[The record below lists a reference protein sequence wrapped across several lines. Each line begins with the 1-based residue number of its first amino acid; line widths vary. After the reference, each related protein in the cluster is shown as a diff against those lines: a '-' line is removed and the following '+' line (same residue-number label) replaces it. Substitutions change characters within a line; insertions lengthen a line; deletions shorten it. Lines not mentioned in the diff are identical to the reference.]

1 MGLLFVLI
9 FWAILFC
16 IISLPLGLV
25 GINIANFYSKHKKV
39 EVKKTAWFF
48 APTVLLFSFAGL
60 FFAENVVYSIIT
72 DSDIGIG
79 DYASADINGKYHIY
93 WIDIPNWQI
102 GAKDNPVSLFGNVQ
116 EILEH
121 NDTIIF
127 SAGTDNYYILAQ
139 LNPNKEGYTFI
150 DAASNTN
157 VLWNKYT
164 QARGIDRDDVYTC
177 EEYYW
182 RSRKYF
188 MIFCLIF
195 NIFLFFY
202 LFRRFKGFWKSLLIE
217 KY

>member
-1 MGLLFVLI
+1 MGPLVVLFILI
-9 FWAILFC
+9 FLFGIILF
-16 IISLPLGLV
+16 PLGLI
-25 GINIANFYSKHKKV
+25 GIIIAHFYGKHKNV
-39 EVKKTAWFF
+39 EVKKIAWFL

-79 DYASADINGKYHIY
+79 DYASADINDKYHIY

-102 GAKDNPVSLFGNVQ
+102 GAKNNPVSLFGNVQ

-177 EEYYW
+177 DEYYW
-182 RSRKYF
+182 KYRKYF
-188 MIFCLIF
+188 MIFFLIF

-202 LFRRFKGFWKSLLIE
+202 LFRRFKGFWRSILIE
-217 KY
+217 EY

>member
-1 MGLLFVLI
+1 MGILFVLI
-9 FWAILFC
+9 VWGIIFC
-16 IISLPLGLV
+16 IISLPLGLI
-25 GINIANFYSKHKKV
+25 GINIANFYSKRKKV
-39 EVKKTAWFF
+39 EVKKTAWYF

-60 FFAENVVYSIIT
+60 FFAENIVYSIIT
-72 DSDIGIG
+72 DSGPGIG
-79 DYASADINGKYHIY
+79 DCECVDINDKYNIY
-93 WIDIPNWQI
+93 WIDIPDWSI
-102 GAKDNPVSLFGNVQ
+102 GAKDNPVSIHDNVQ

-127 SAGTDNYYILAQ
+127 SAGTNNYYILAQ

-177 EEYYW
+177 DEYYW
-182 RSRKYF
+182 RYRKYF
-188 MIFCLIF
+188 YICALIF
-195 NIFLFFY
+195 NIFLFIY
-202 LFRRFKGFWKSLLIE
+202 LFIRFKEFWKSLLIE

>member
-9 FWAILFC
+9 IWAILFC

-139 LNPNKEGYTFI
+139 LNPNKKGYTFI

-177 EEYYW
+177 DEYYI
-182 RSRKYF
+182 RYRKYF
-188 MIFCLIF
+188 LIAVLAF
-195 NIFLFFY
+195 NIFIFY
-202 LFRRFKGFWKSLLIE
+202 FIFKKFKRFWKFLFL
-217 KY
+217 KK

>member
-9 FWAILFC
+9 IWAILFC

-60 FFAENVVYSIIT
+60 FFAENIVYSIIT
-72 DSDIGIG
+72 DSGPGIG
-79 DYASADINGKYHIY
+79 DCECVDINDKYNIY
-93 WIDIPNWQI
+93 WIDIPDWSI
-102 GAKDNPVSLFGNVQ
+102 GAKDNPVSIHDNVQ

-127 SAGTDNYYILAQ
+127 SAGTNNYYILAQ

-177 EEYYW
+177 DEYYW
-182 RSRKYF
+182 RYRKYF
-188 MIFCLIF
+188 YICALIF
-195 NIFLFFY
+195 NIVLFIY
-202 LFRRFKGFWKSLLIE
+202 IFRRFKEFWKSLLIE